1 MEMVN
6 KEFNLV
12 LWLDIKIFYAVKME
26 VHITLKLAL
35 SDTTFSDGIIIL
47 AISSYQRMEKKK
59 KEVSNKV
66 FKFKN

>member
-1 MEMVN
+1 MVN

-26 VHITLKLAL
+26 VHITLKFAL
-35 SDTTFSDGIIIL
+35 SYTTYSDGIIIL

-59 KEVSNKV
+59 KEISNKV